1 MTIFNIRQQLALLLM
16 KEEKINFEKKE
27 TKIWLKSGTRESIVM
42 EKRLRKKKKSFLKKE
57 NTILPKIVLGRAV
70 LWKREIEEEKETIKE
85 DKQRQKMIPG
95 ISKYSKNDFK
105 KIKN

>member
-1 MTIFNIRQQLALLLM
+1 
-16 KEEKINFEKKE
+16 
-27 TKIWLKSGTRESIVM
+27 M

-95 ISKYSKNDFK
+95 I
-105 KIKN
+105 

>member
-1 MTIFNIRQQLALLLM
+1 MTIFNIRQQLALLLT

-70 LWKREIEEEKETIKE
+70 L
-85 DKQRQKMIPG
+85 
-95 ISKYSKNDFK
+95 
-105 KIKN
+105 